1 MKSRSAT
8 GTRSGLRSTMWADA
22 PRSPEL
28 HLAPAGDCGKVT
40 TGLEGLVTHVL
51 DVSWQS
57 LNAADTDD
65 LLDALFSQSEASS
78 AVASP
83 LWSPCTTDSGIH
95 EEPLADPTDSF
106 PSSFYAA
113 CPTFDTPFFP
123 PSLESQ
129 PPPAEK
135 NPYASV
141 DLSKFFP
148 LERGKNASLLHD
160 FFQWLS
166 PVTVMK
172 LFKLQPLC
180 EHLWRMIFFGCYFVG
195 LCAWLFFVL
204 LCEIT
209 AKKKKKKLQYLN
221 DQSMQ
226 QHKDTLKVW
235 CGICVGFSLLSHV
248 FLFHLYRST
257 SCSSHDRHFPK
268 YIFLILSY
276 ESEAIWPIVTIVLV
290 QSAGWESCQLQQEF
304 GIAYYLSKTQ
314 TSPLPPHQTL
324 SVKDLLLS
332 NLGKTVRRSNFSNF
346 DKALRFR
353 AVKNKV

>member
-1 MKSRSAT
+1 MLLFCTISFSD
-8 GTRSGLRSTMWADA
+8 WA
-22 PRSPEL
+22 P
-28 HLAPAGDCGKVT
+28 
-40 TGLEGLVTHVL
+40 
-51 DVSWQS
+51 WQ
-57 LNAADTDD
+57 
-65 LLDALFSQSEASS
+65 
-78 AVASP
+78 
-83 LWSPCTTDSGIH
+83 LWSFSNCNLFVSICEGWFF
-95 EEPLADPTDSF
+95 LAVILWAF
-106 PSSFYAA
+106 VRG
-113 CPTFDTPFFP
+113 FF
-123 PSLESQ
+123 L
-129 PPPAEK
+129 
-135 NPYASV
+135 YYFV
-141 DLSKFFP
+141 
-148 LERGKNASLLHD
+148 
-160 FFQWLS
+160 
-166 PVTVMK
+166 
-172 LFKLQPLC
+172 KLQQ
-180 EHLWRMIFFGCYFVG
+180 
-195 LCAWLFFVL
+195 
-204 LCEIT
+204 
-209 AKKKKKKLQYLN
+209 KKKKKNLQYLN

-248 FLFHLYRST
+248 FFFHLYRST